1 MARLLS
7 GRVKKTE
14 PQNLPEDRY
23 DYLRLADAQPDLGVP
38 TTGTGDNML
47 VRRVDG
53 QPPEWTPEPA
63 GLTLSGQDNLITQ
76 KTSNVHNYVPTTS
89 ELEFG
94 EIMVNTK
101 DARLFYKRLND
112 SNEEEMYSLPE
123 IGGNIDGGRPD
134 SIYGGNVIIDGGSVT
149 Q

>member
-53 QPPEWTPEPA
+53 QPPE
-63 GLTLSGQDNLITQ
+63 
-76 KTSNVHNYVPTTS
+76 
-89 ELEFG
+89 
-94 EIMVNTK
+94 
-101 DARLFYKRLND
+101 
-112 SNEEEMYSLPE
+112 
-123 IGGNIDGGRPD
+123 
-134 SIYGGNVIIDGGSVT
+134 
-149 Q
+149 